1 MNVNVTA
8 LLVAVAGVLGTL
20 TSPILTQRL
29 TLRAKQQEIDAS
41 KQQRLEER
49 IEERRRTAFR
59 ESRDCCIALN
69 TAARGFRQSVK
80 NCLFEGY
87 DEDRA
92 GLEQARRSFTARY
105 GEAQIILSD
114 AIMEAATPVYDT
126 LAAAYGGVRAL
137 GTPLVIAEGKA
148 ERERLM
154 SYLDDEVHNAIR
166 NLRKIM
172 RSDLGITDQTGQS
185 PKQLD

>member
-1 MNVNVTA
+1 MSINVTA

-29 TLRAKQQEIDAS
+29 TLRAKQQEIDAL

-49 IEERRRTAFR
+49 AEERWRTLFKDRR
-59 ESRDCCIALN
+59 ECCIALN
-69 TAARGFRQSVK
+69 TAARGFRQALK

-92 GLEQARRSFTARY
+92 ELEQARRLFTSRY

-114 AIMEAATPVYDT
+114 TIMHAAIPVYDT
-126 LAAAYGGVRAL
+126 LAEAYGGVRAI
-137 GTPLVIAEGKA
+137 GAPLVIHGGLFTPLS
-148 ERERLM
+148 R
-154 SYLDDEVHNAIR
+154 NAGR
-166 NLRKIM
+166 
-172 RSDLGITDQTGQS
+172 
-185 PKQLD
+185 